1 MFEGVIMGKVAVIG
15 VGQSA
20 FVRQYP
26 GSIRE
31 LAFEGFKDAMSDA
44 GITSKDLDASVIC
57 SAPEY
62 DKQRSPA
69 GVFAEYLG
77 LNPQPTFYV
86 ESLCSSSSMGVRLAY
101 SLVKSG
107 LHGVVAVIGFQKMS
121 EISSSE
127 SQERMGRGADIQW
140 ESPFGTMM
148 PAYYAM
154 YARAHMEKYGTTL
167 DDLASIRVKAATYG
181 QLNEK
186 AVYRKPVTL
195 DMFKDPENRM
205 AGPVAS
211 PLRVGDCCANADG
224 SSCIIVANEENTKT
238 LCKKPVWIMGLGAA
252 TATVNL
258 AGRDL
263 FSGFT
268 VARQA
273 SDQAYKMAGLTPKDI
288 DVAEVHDCFTI
299 AEMMAYENLGFAEP
313 GEGRYLIQSKET
325 YKEGS
330 IPVNVDGGLLS
341 KGHPIGATGG
351 SMIRTIVLQLRGEA
365 GKIQV
370 KNPEIGLIH
379 NIGGVGLYGNVTIL
393 GR

>member
-1 MFEGVIMGKVAVIG
+1 MSKVAIIG

-20 FVRQYP
+20 FVRSYP

-31 LAFEGFKDAMSDA
+31 LVFEGFKDAMQDAQLSSSD
-44 GITSKDLDASVIC
+44 IDASIIC

-86 ESLCSSSSMGVRLAY
+86 ETLCSSSSTGLKLAY

-107 LHGVVAVIGFQKMS
+107 LHDVVAVIGFQKMS

-154 YARAHMEKYGTTL
+154 YAKAHMEKYGTTL
-167 DDLASIRVKAATYG
+167 DDLALIRVKAATYG

-186 AVYRKPVTL
+186 AVYRKPVNFE
-195 DMFKDPENRM
+195 MFSDPENRM
-205 AGPVAS
+205 AGPVAD

-224 SSCIIVANEENTKT
+224 SSCVIVASEERAKAIS
-238 LCKKPVWIMGLGAA
+238 KKPVWILGIGAA
-252 TATVNL
+252 STSVNL

-263 FSGFT
+263 FTGLT
-268 VARQA
+268 VGEQA
-273 SDQAYKMAGLTPKDI
+273 AQQAYGMAGVGPTDI

-299 AEMMAYENLGFAEP
+299 AEMMAYENLGFAKP
-313 GEGRYLIQSKET
+313 GEGKELIRAKET
-325 YKEGS
+325 YQEGR

-351 SMIRTIVLQLRGEA
+351 SQIRTIVIQLRDEA
-365 GKIQV
+365 GDIQV
-370 KNPEIGLIH
+370 KDPAIGLVH

-393 GR
+393 GRE

>member
-1 MFEGVIMGKVAVIG
+1 MSKVAIIG
-15 VGQSA
+15 VGQSK

-31 LAFEGFKDAMSDA
+31 LAFDGFKDAMQDA
-44 GITSKDLDASVIC
+44 GLTAADIGASIIC

-77 LNPQPTFYV
+77 LNPQPTFYL

-107 LHGVVAVIGFQKMS
+107 LHDSIAVIGFQKMS

-154 YARAHMEKYGTTL
+154 YARAHMDRYGTTP
-167 DDLASIRVKAATYG
+167 DDLALIRVKAATYG
-181 QLNEK
+181 QLNDM
-186 AVYRKPVTL
+186 AVYRKPVTFE
-195 DMFKDPENRM
+195 MFTDPESRM
-205 AGPVAS
+205 AGHVAS

-224 SSCIIVANEENTKT
+224 SSCIIVAGEEKAKAV
-238 LCKKPVWIMGLGAA
+238 CEKPVWILGLGAA
-252 TATVNL
+252 STTVNL

-263 FSGFT
+263 FTGLT

-273 SDQAYKMAGLTPKDI
+273 SEQAYNMSGVTPKDVN
-288 DVAEVHDCFTI
+288 VAEVHDCFTI
-299 AEMMAYENLGFAEP
+299 AEMMAYENLGFAKP
-313 GEGRYLIQSKET
+313 GEGKDLIRSKET

-351 SMIRTIVLQLRGEA
+351 SQIRTVVLQLRGDA
-365 GKIQV
+365 GDIQV
-370 KNPEIGLIH
+370 KDPEIGLVH

>member
-1 MFEGVIMGKVAVIG
+1 MSKVAIIG
-15 VGQSA
+15 VGQST
-20 FVRQYP
+20 FVRSYP

-31 LAFEGFKDAMSDA
+31 LVFEGFKDAMQDA
-44 GITSKDLDASVIC
+44 QLTTKDIDASVVC

-86 ESLCSSSSMGVRLAY
+86 ETLCSSSSTGLKLAY

-107 LHGVVAVIGFQKMS
+107 LHEVVAVIGFQKMS
-121 EISSSE
+121 EISSAE

-154 YARAHMEKYGTTL
+154 YAKAHMEKYGTTL
-167 DDLASIRVKAATYG
+167 DDLALIRVKAATYG

-186 AVYRKPVTL
+186 AVYRKPVEFE
-195 DMFKDPENRM
+195 MFTDAENRM

-224 SSCIIVANEENTKT
+224 SSCVIVASEEKAKSIS
-238 LCKKPVWIMGLGAA
+238 KKPVWILGVGAA
-252 TATVNL
+252 TTSVNL
-258 AGRDL
+258 SGRDL
-263 FSGFT
+263 FTGLT
-268 VARQA
+268 VAQQASRQA
-273 SDQAYKMAGLTPKDI
+273 YEMAGVGPKDI

-313 GEGRYLIQSKET
+313 GEGKELIRNKET
-325 YKEGS
+325 YQEGS

-351 SMIRTIVLQLRGEA
+351 SQIRTIVLQLRDEA
-365 GKIQV
+365 GDIQV
-370 KNPEIGLIH
+370 KNPEIGLVH

>member
-1 MFEGVIMGKVAVIG
+1 MGKVAIIG

-20 FVRQYP
+20 FVRGYP

-31 LAFEGFKDAMSDA
+31 LAFEGFKDCMQNAQISV
-44 GITSKDLDASVIC
+44 KDIDASIIC

-77 LNPQPTFYV
+77 LTPGPTFYV
-86 ESLCSSSSMGVRLAY
+86 ETLCSSSSTGLKLAY

-107 LHGVVAVIGFQKMS
+107 LHDVVAVVGFQKMS
-121 EISSSE
+121 EISSAE

-154 YARAHMEKYGTTL
+154 YARAHMQKYGTTPE
-167 DDLASIRVKAATYG
+167 DLALIRVKASTYG
-181 QLNEK
+181 QINEK
-186 AVYRKPVTL
+186 AVYRKAVTL
-195 DMFKDPENRM
+195 EMFSDPENQM
-205 AGPVAS
+205 SGPVAS

-224 SSCIIVANEENTKT
+224 SSCVIVASEEKAKA
-238 LCKKPVWIMGLGAA
+238 LCKKPIWILGIGSAS
-252 TATVNL
+252 TAVNM
-258 AGRDL
+258 AGREL
-263 FSGFT
+263 FTGLT
-268 VARQA
+268 VAEEAGR
-273 SDQAYKMAGLTPKDI
+273 QAYKMAGVTAKEI
-288 DVAEVHDCFTI
+288 NVAEVHDCFTI
-299 AEMMAYENLGFAEP
+299 AEMMAYEALGFAKP
-313 GEGRYLIQSKET
+313 GEGRDLIRGKET
-325 YKEGS
+325 YKEGR

-351 SMIRTIVLQLRGEA
+351 SQIRTIVLQLREEA
-365 GKIQV
+365 GAMQV
-370 KNPEIGLIH
+370 KSPEIGLVH

>member
-1 MFEGVIMGKVAVIG
+1 MGKAAIIG

-20 FVRQYP
+20 FVRSYP

-31 LAFEGFKDAMSDA
+31 LAFEGFKEAMQDA
-44 GITSKDLDASVIC
+44 GAATGDIGASVIC

-86 ESLCSSSSMGVRLAY
+86 ESLCSSSSMGLRLAY

-107 LHGVVAVIGFQKMS
+107 LHDMVAVIGFQKMS

-154 YARAHMEKYGTTL
+154 YARRHMEEYGTSL
-167 DDLASIRVKAATYG
+167 EDLARIRVKAATYG
-181 QLNEK
+181 QLNER
-186 AVYRKPVTL
+186 AVYRKAVSL
-195 DMFKDPENRM
+195 EMFSDPQNRM
-205 AGPVAS
+205 SGPVAS

-224 SSCIIVANEENTKT
+224 SSCMIVASEEKARAFS
-238 LCKKPVWIMGLGAA
+238 KKPVWILGLGAA
-252 TATVNL
+252 TTSVNL
-258 AGRDL
+258 AGREL
-263 FSGFT
+263 FSGLT
-268 VARQA
+268 VAREA
-273 SDQAYKMAGLTPKDI
+273 ARQAYEMAGVSPADI

-299 AEMMAYENLGFAEP
+299 AEMMAYEDLGFAKP
-313 GEGRYLIQSKET
+313 GEGRDLIKSRET
-325 YKEGS
+325 YREGS

-351 SMIRTIVLQLRGEA
+351 SQVRTIVLQLRGEA
-365 GKIQV
+365 GDIQV
-370 KNPEIGLIH
+370 DNPRIGLVH

-393 GR
+393 GRED

>member
-1 MFEGVIMGKVAVIG
+1 MAKVGIIG
-15 VGQSA
+15 VGQSS
-20 FVRQYP
+20 FVRGYP

-31 LAFEGFKDAMSDA
+31 LAFDGFKEAMQDAQ
-44 GITSKDLDASVIC
+44 IQTKDIDASIIA

-69 GVFAEYLG
+69 GVIAEYLG
-77 LNPQPTFYV
+77 LIPQPTFYI
-86 ESLCSSSSMGVRLAY
+86 ESICSSSSTAVKVAY
-101 SLVKSG
+101 SMIKAG
-107 LHGVVAVIGFQKMS
+107 LHDVVAIIGFQKMS

-154 YARAHMEKYGTTL
+154 YAQAHMDKYGTTL
-167 DDLASIRVKAATYG
+167 EDLASIRVKAATYG
-181 QLNEK
+181 QINEK
-186 AVYRKPVTL
+186 AVYRKPVSME
-195 DMFKDPENRM
+195 MFTDPESNFS
-205 AGPVAS
+205 APVAK

-224 SSCIIVANEENTKT
+224 SSCIILANEEKAKAMS
-238 LCKKPVWIMGLGAA
+238 KKPVWVLGIGAA
-252 TATVNL
+252 SEAVNM

-263 FSGFT
+263 LTGLT
-268 VARQA
+268 VGIEAGK
-273 SDQAYKMAGLTPKDI
+273 QAYAMAGVTPKDI

-299 AEMMAYENLGFAEP
+299 AEMMAYENLGFAQP
-313 GEGRYLIQSKET
+313 GEGKDLIASKET

-351 SMIRTIVLQLRGEA
+351 SQIRTIVLQLRGEA
-365 GKIQV
+365 GEMQV
-370 KNPEIGLIH
+370 KDPEIGLVH

>member
-1 MFEGVIMGKVAVIG
+1 MGKVAIIG
-15 VGQSA
+15 VGQST
-20 FVRQYP
+20 FVRSYP

-31 LAFEGFKDAMSDA
+31 LAFEGFKDALRDA
-44 GITSKDLDASVIC
+44 QIAAGDINASVIC

-107 LHGVVAVIGFQKMS
+107 LHDVVAVVGFQKMS

-154 YARAHMEKYGTTL
+154 YARAHMEKYGTGP
-167 DDLASIRVKAATYG
+167 DDLARIRVKAATYG
-181 QLNEK
+181 QLNDK
-186 AVYRKPVTL
+186 AVYRKPVTF
-195 DMFKDPENRM
+195 DMFTDPENRM

-224 SSCIIVANEENTKT
+224 SSCIIVASEEKAKALGN
-238 LCKKPVWIMGLGAA
+238 KPVWILGLGAA
-252 TATVNL
+252 TTSVNL

-263 FSGFT
+263 FTGLT
-268 VARQA
+268 VAQQA
-273 SDQAYKMAGLTPKDI
+273 GQQAYEMAGVSAKDV

-299 AEMMAYENLGFAEP
+299 AEMMAYEDLGFADP
-313 GEGRYLIQSKET
+313 GEGKELIKSKET

-351 SMIRTIVLQLRGEA
+351 SQIRTIVLQLRGEA
-365 GKIQV
+365 GDIQV
-370 KNPEIGLIH
+370 KDPAIGLVH
-379 NIGGVGLYGNVTIL
+379 NIGGVGLYGHVSVL
-393 GR
+393 GRE

>member
-1 MFEGVIMGKVAVIG
+1 MGKVAIIG

-20 FVRQYP
+20 FVRGYP

-31 LAFEGFKDAMSDA
+31 LAFEGFKEAMQDAQISVQD
-44 GITSKDLDASVIC
+44 IDASIIC

-62 DKQRSPA
+62 DKQRSPS

-77 LNPQPTFYV
+77 LTPQPTFYL
-86 ESLCSSSSMGVRLAY
+86 ESLCSSTSMGLRMAY

-107 LHGVVAVIGFQKMS
+107 LHEVVAVLGFQKMS
-121 EISSSE
+121 EISSAE

-154 YARAHMEKYGTTL
+154 FAKAHMEKYGTTL
-167 DDLASIRVKAATYG
+167 DDLALVRVKSATYS

-186 AVYRKPVTL
+186 ALFRKPVAL
-195 DMFKDPENRM
+195 EMFSDPEHFM
-205 AGPVAS
+205 SGPVAS

-224 SSCIIVANEENTKT
+224 SSCLIVASEEKAKA
-238 LCKKPVWIMGLGAA
+238 LSKKPVWILGLGAA
-252 TATVNL
+252 SASVNMS
-258 AGRDL
+258 GRDL
-263 FSGFT
+263 FTGLA

-273 SDQAYKMAGLTPKDI
+273 ADQAYKMAGVSPKDV
-288 DVAEVHDCFTI
+288 DVAEVHDCFTVSEI
-299 AEMMAYENLGFAEP
+299 LAYEDLGFAKT
-313 GEGRYLIQSKET
+313 GEGKDLITGKET

-330 IPVNVDGGLLS
+330 IPVNMDGGLLS

-351 SMIRTIVLQLRGEA
+351 SQIRTIVLELRGEA
-365 GKIQV
+365 GEMQV
-370 KNPEIGLIH
+370 KDPEIGLVH
-379 NIGGVGLYGNVTIL
+379 NIGGVGLYGAVTIL